1 MLVIQEVEHMRIT
14 HTQIHTHAHTLTH
27 VHTHK
32 HLFCANESYHTC
44 EGAYLQCIAV
54 CCSIMSRAW
63 MLRISAV
70 FCSVLQCVAV
80 CCSVLQRHV
89 TYLNVAHICSVLQC
103 VVVYCSVMSRT
114 WMLRISCTDKMPA
127 NTNKQRTP
135 PTKKKSQH
143 TNKPT
148 HKVLQSF
155 IEVPRIMNY
164 YVWEFQLLASWY
176 SQLLAFWLIV
186 CERIRTHRSSIL
198 CITRITCITRILT
211 HCVRAH

>member
-80 CCSVLQRHV
+80 CCSVLQCVAASCNVPECCAYLQCVAVCCSVLQRYV
-89 TYLNVAHICSVLQC
+89 TYLNVAHILHRQNAC
-103 VVVYCSVMSRT
+103 
-114 WMLRISCTDKMPA
+114 KH
-127 NTNKQRTP
+127 KQAENATH
-135 PTKKKSQH
+135 KKK
-143 TNKPT
+143 KPT
-148 HKVLQSF
+148 HQQTNAQSTS
-155 IEVPRIMNY
+155 II
-164 YVWEFQLLASWY
+164 
-176 SQLLAFWLIV
+176 
-186 CERIRTHRSSIL
+186 HRSTAHYELL
-198 CITRITCITRILT
+198 CVGIPITRIMVLSVTRILT

>member
-63 MLRISAV
+63 MLRIS
-70 FCSVLQCVAV
+70 
-80 CCSVLQRHV
+80 
-89 TYLNVAHICSVLQC
+89 
-103 VVVYCSVMSRT
+103 
-114 WMLRISCTDKMPA
+114 CTDKMPA
-127 NTNKQRTP
+127 NTNKQTTP